1 MGDIILAVIGNL
13 WGILWLILFFKNKK
27 KYKDCVAQIDGSEY
41 FMKEL
46 FPVGYAIKE
55 IVHVDI
61 NSINFQKK
69 ENKISELYGIKM
81 AKQLVL
87 TDLVA
92 QITYAATFIPIG
104 IYLTVIMGEP
114 FWLLVSGLLTL
125 FLVIYVE
132 YDKSNKVQKR
142 REKINREFPHIISQM
157 ALLINAGMPL
167 REALKVTAGKEERV
181 LCQEIKILTDDMSN
195 GIPDY
200 EALSAFADRC
210 GTDNARKFAS
220 LVTQNIRKGSA
231 ELAASLMEL
240 SSEVWRNRVSA
251 VKEEGEKASA
261 RLMVPIL
268 IIFIGILV
276 MVVVPMMKDMNL

>member
-1 MGDIILAVIGNL
+1 MGNIILAAIGSL
-13 WGILWLILFFKNKK
+13 WGVLWLVLFFKYRK
-27 KYKDCVAQIDGSEY
+27 KYEGYVARIDGNEY

-46 FPVGYAIKE
+46 FSIGYAVK
-55 IVHVDI
+55 DLMQLNP

-69 ENKISELYGIKM
+69 ESRISELYGIKM
-81 AKQLVL
+81 AKQLVII
-87 TDLVA
+87 DLVA
-92 QITYAATFIPIG
+92 QITYVTTFIPIG
-104 IYLTVIMGEP
+104 IYMTVMTEDSL
-114 FWLLVSGLLTL
+114 WLLISGLLAA
-125 FLVIYVE
+125 FLVVYVE

-167 REALKVTAGKEERV
+167 REALKVTAQKEERV
-181 LCQEIKILTDDMSN
+181 LCQEIKVLTDDMSN

-220 LVTQNIRKGSA
+220 LVNQNIRKGSS
-231 ELAASLMEL
+231 ELAVSLMEL
-240 SSEVWRNRVSA
+240 SGEVWRNRVST

-261 RLMVPIL
+261 KLMIPIL

-276 MVVVPMMKDMNL
+276 MVVVPMMKDMSF